1 VCHSIEEEKYIMT
14 DMFLSYGL
22 HMNRSK
28 SDACFISRVC
38 RVCCPKL
45 VVNRNWWCG
54 AGQTLASL
62 FDGLSCV
69 P

>member
-1 VCHSIEEEKYIMT
+1 VI

-22 HMNRSK
+22 HMTRSK
-28 SDACFISRVC
+28 SDVRFVCRVC
-38 RVCCPKL
+38 RVCCVCCSKP

-54 AGQTLASL
+54 AGQMLLSL
-62 FDGLSCV
+62 LDGLSCV